1 MRIMKKR
8 KIFFVSC
15 LLWVAGMF
23 SSSILH
29 AQTYT
34 LDVQAEEFF
43 ASQLKRIDSIRV
55 MDSADKALLRE
66 HFVCYLLNNADLKWS
81 LQLAMS
87 RVSTYPLYYLVLF
100 KEDILLPANRE
111 IAKDIRE
118 LRALCNENDTCYR
131 RFIPVIRRKNEDIAL
146 FKGIYVTND
155 SAFFIKQQQ
164 ILAWYELQKKNFVLS
179 HSHYSRNYDLVLK
192 SWKRL
197 DLNDQQIDSILA
209 YGKEL
214 KSFLTRNEH
223 YDFWKHE
230 RTHRR
235 NILTENQYD
244 IFLTLKHQP
253 KSTQSAYYYWGV
265 LKEKKL
271 AAGMDSISTI
281 REITNY
287 YIERN
292 KLFDLYAYED
302 REKYKALF
310 AELYRN
316 FCPVAVRRVNEVL
329 NAEKNTQKIYQGTYS
344 W

>member
-23 SSSILH
+23 STSILH

-55 MDSADKALLRE
+55 MDSADKVLLRE

-100 KEDILLPANRE
+100 KEDILLQANRE

-118 LRALCNENDTCYR
+118 IRALCNENDTCYH
-131 RFIPVIRRKNEDIAL
+131 RFIPMIRRKNKEIAL

-209 YGKEL
+209 YGK
-214 KSFLTRNEH
+214 
-223 YDFWKHE
+223 
-230 RTHRR
+230 
-235 NILTENQYD
+235 
-244 IFLTLKHQP
+244 
-253 KSTQSAYYYWGV
+253 
-265 LKEKKL
+265 
-271 AAGMDSISTI
+271 
-281 REITNY
+281 
-287 YIERN
+287 
-292 KLFDLYAYED
+292 
-302 REKYKALF
+302 
-310 AELYRN
+310 
-316 FCPVAVRRVNEVL
+316 
-329 NAEKNTQKIYQGTYS
+329 
-344 W
+344 